1 MQRANHVA
9 AHAAFRVV
17 QVASSFKHHGLTV
30 AANIRDQLYTL
41 WGVHQGTPLVFMG
54 KRMKIAHLGHGKR
67 MADITRTT
75 LEKLLNFTLV
85 QRVIEIAR
93 NWKLARGLLQLK
105 T

>member
-1 MQRANHVA
+1 
-9 AHAAFRVV
+9 
-17 QVASSFKHHGLTV
+17 
-30 AANIRDQLYTL
+30 
-41 WGVHQGTPLVFMG
+41 
-54 KRMKIAHLGHGKR
+54 